1 MNHAKE
7 RVMDKN
13 TDLKNFRAQKESEK
27 LEVFTWCF
35 VAVVVMMC
43 FAVLKQSIDDGL
55 ERYNDQL
62 VYACH
67 QDGEL

>member
-1 MNHAKE
+1 
-7 RVMDKN
+7 MDKN

-27 LEVFTWCF
+27 LEVLTWCF

-43 FAVLKQSIDDGL
+43 LAVLKQSIDDEL

-62 VYACH
+62 FYACH
-67 QDGEL
+67 QEGE

>member
-1 MNHAKE
+1 MN
-7 RVMDKN
+7 KN
-13 TDLKNFRAQKESEK
+13 TDLKNFRAQKEDEK

-35 VAVVVMMC
+35 VAIVVMM
-43 FAVLKQSIDDGL
+43 FLAVLKQSIDDGL

-67 QDGEL
+67 QDGELWNT

>member
-1 MNHAKE
+1 MNHATE
-7 RVMDKN
+7 RAMDKN

-27 LEVFTWCF
+27 LEVLTWCF

-43 FAVLKQSIDDGL
+43 LAVLKQSIDDEL

-62 VYACH
+62 FYACH
-67 QDGEL
+67 HEGE

>member
-1 MNHAKE
+1 
-7 RVMDKN
+7 MDKN

-43 FAVLKQSIDDGL
+43 FAVLKK
-55 ERYNDQL
+55 RR
-62 VYACH
+62 
-67 QDGEL
+67 